1 MSGRE
6 KTSRAI
12 RIIATVL
19 MGLTAVFTLLG
30 GAGTSCVALAAE
42 KWESMA
48 ALIPYKPL
56 YQVLVVITIADAIAG
71 IWVTIGLARG
81 RKRLYGAALVTLVV
95 GIVAAGVQ
103 MFASLRLRGGAA
115 PTNMRL
121 YVTIFTLLVF
131 LLFRLPPIWRKS
143 GLDGSTVDSGS
154 ADTAAGL
161 TVFLGGAVVMTTF
174 LWAGPSHTLD
184 GYNWVNVWQVP
195 LIAGG
200 GLLMV
205 AGIVLLALSSGTP
218 RISSQIVG
226 QSPNPQRVISS

>member
-1 MSGRE
+1 VSGRE
-6 KTSRAI
+6 KSSRII
-12 RIIATVL
+12 RIVATVL

-48 ALIPYKPL
+48 ALVPYKPL

-71 IWVTIGLARG
+71 IWVTVGLARG
-81 RKRLYGAALVTLVV
+81 RKRLYGAALVTLAV

-121 YVTIFTLLVF
+121 YVTVFTLLVF

-143 GLDGSTVDSGS
+143 GLDGSTVGSGS
-154 ADTAAGL
+154 AGTAAGL
-161 TVFLGGAVVMTTF
+161 TAFLGGAVVMTTV
-174 LWAGPSHTLD
+174 LWAGPSHTFD
-184 GYNWVNVWQVP
+184 GYNWVTIWQVP
-195 LIAGG
+195 LTAGG

-205 AGIVLLALSSGTP
+205 AGIALLALSGDSP
-218 RISSQIVG
+218 RSVDQIARESPNRQQIISS
-226 QSPNPQRVISS
+226 